1 MGKRAIFINNI
12 PVYNAHI
19 VELTENTIVC
29 NSIREDFFGI
39 STILLENKEII
50 CEHQDSI
57 VKCSVRVD
65 DKIYE
70 NIPFNLI
77 IDKDAKSK
85 VAINKN
91 TLINPSFFTE
101 AKKHVEEVIEETF
114 IEPDVKE
121 DNSKILE
128 LVRKREN
135 KLNSLNKELSQ
146 LKNQKAIQEQ
156 RVEEFIQRKIEKGI
170 EGYKQKLYNDFFII
184 TEEQS
189 ELKQAV
195 IKETVDKLKETFDE
209 KYIELVSEIKQV
221 SAEEIESSVKSFV
234 QDLEQT
240 LTLNQK
246 LNISELK
253 SLIESTIKEDLLVV
267 TDEVKNK
274 LKIQVN
280 ENVENINNKLESY
293 KQLIKND
300 LTELFEKDN
309 SLLKESIKEDFY
321 ANILTVRD
329 EIRGE
334 WPEKEEAIKDS
345 IESVKNIIEK
355 KESDLNKAILSLKDD
370 IISSYIK
377 DLYSNKKEIK
387 EEIQV
392 YLEDLNRKIDSKKTE
407 QVVLESNDLVLQ
419 ATKSLIEEDS
429 RTSNK
434 LRKFKDQLIKDLQKA
449 AEQYTQE
456 ANRRMMRYAE
466 MMSGGG
472 STAQQL
478 ANGGTINGS
487 LDILGEIL
495 SGGKN
500 LSEIFA
506 ISGSG
511 GGGAGREDVNT
522 AVITY
527 SANWNTA
534 YSYVSSQSLN
544 TLDNVQFNSVLS
556 NSLSVL
562 GDTKI
567 TNNLTVQGNISAL
580 GTATFANTIFTTTS
594 ALSVVNTGPGP
605 ALYVYQA
612 SGPYDVASFYDG
624 DGIEVLHVGN
634 AGPGGLG
641 KVGVNES
648 FPNEE
653 LTVRGSISATETIYA
668 NNYLSAGVNLLQIL
682 GPTERQFDYAVQDE
696 TSYNYCGTAPFGSL
710 TSSST
715 WTIKR
720 LLFTSAGTLL
730 SSGIVYNSI
739 WDNRYSYSY

>member
-12 PVYNAHI
+12 PVHNAHI
-19 VELTENTIVC
+19 VELTDNTIVC
-29 NSIREDFFGI
+29 NSIREEFFGI
-39 STILLENKEII
+39 STILLENNEII
-50 CEHQDSI
+50 CEHQDNV
-57 VKCSVRVD
+57 VKCCVRVD
-65 DKIYE
+65 DKIYD

-91 TLINPSFFTE
+91 TLENPSYFAETKE
-101 AKKHVEEVIEETF
+101 QDEEIIEETF
-114 IEPDVKE
+114 VEPAIDEDNYNILEAVKE
-121 DNSKILE
+121 KED
-128 LVRKREN
+128 
-135 KLNSLNKELSQ
+135 KLKKLNKELSL

-156 RVEEFIQRKIEKGI
+156 KVEEFIQIKIDRGVES
-170 EGYKQKLYNDFFII
+170 YKQKLYNDFFTIS
-184 TEEQS
+184 EQQS
-189 ELKQAV
+189 ELKQTV
-195 IKETVDKLKETFDE
+195 IKETVGKLKETFDE
-209 KYIELVSEIKQV
+209 KYIELVSELRQV
-221 SAEEIESSVKSFV
+221 SAEEIESSVKTFV

-274 LKIQVN
+274 LKIQVS
-280 ENVENINNKLESY
+280 ENVESINNKLESY
-293 KQLIKND
+293 KQSIKSD

-309 SLLKESIKEDFY
+309 LLLKESIKEDFY
-321 ANILTVRD
+321 ANLLTVRD

-334 WPEKEEAIKDS
+334 WPEKEKTIKDS

-355 KESDLNKAILSLKDD
+355 KEDDLNKTILSLKDD
-370 IISSYIK
+370 IVSSYIK

-449 AEQYTQE
+449 ADQYTQE

-472 STAQQL
+472 SNAQQF
-478 ANGGTINGS
+478 ANGGSMNGN
-487 LDILGEIL
+487 LDVSGSIL

-506 ISGSG
+506 IPGSG
-511 GGGAGREDVNT
+511 GGGTGREDVNT

-534 YSYVSSQSLN
+534 YGHVSSQSLN
-544 TLDNVQFNSVLS
+544 KLDNVQFNTVLT

-562 GDTKI
+562 GDAKV
-567 TNNLTVQGNISAL
+567 TNNLTVLGNISAL
-580 GTATFANTIFTTTS
+580 GTATFANTLFTTTS
-594 ALSVVNTGPGP
+594 ALSIVNTGPGP

-634 AGPGGLG
+634 AGPGGFG

-648 FPNEE
+648 FPNKE
-653 LTVRGSISATETIYA
+653 LTVKGSISATESIFATSF
-668 NNYLSAGVNLLQIL
+668 LSGGVNLSNIFLTKE
-682 GPTERQFDYAVQDE
+682 TESQTLFYSESSANLSISNGNAVSLSALDDKE
-696 TSYNYCGTAPFGSL
+696 FATAMA
-710 TSSST
+710 
-715 WTIKR
+715 I
-720 LLFTSAGTLL
+720 AL
-730 SSGIVYNSI
+730 S
-739 WDNRYSYSY
+739 